1 MSSTPTTFS
10 TPGPS
15 PEPLR
20 VGLIGFGTA
29 GRFFHAPLLATT
41 PGLALTTIITS
52 DPTRREQA
60 LAAYPG
66 VQIVAKADDLW
77 PQELD
82 LVVVAAPNKSHVP
95 LASEAIEAGAAVVVD
110 KPLAITSK
118 DTSALVELAQQRGR
132 LLSVFQ
138 NRRWDGDFRTARQLI
153 DEGRLGT
160 VHRFES
166 RFERWR
172 PQLKGGWRE
181 QGGRGEGSGLLY
193 DLGSHLIDQALTLF
207 GPATS
212 VYAEADVRRA
222 GAQADDDTFIAL
234 THATG
239 TRSHL
244 WASATAASLGP
255 RFRVLGS
262 QAAYVT
268 YGLDGQEDELR
279 AGRTPRDEA
288 FGITPPTRYGKLG
301 AEASFEPHPT
311 LPGRYTDYYA
321 AIEHA
326 LRGTGPVP
334 VDPQD
339 AVTALRI
346 IEAARV
352 SADEGRVVA
361 L

>member
-1 MSSTPTTFS
+1 MSN
-10 TPGPS
+10 S

-29 GRFFHAPLLATT
+29 GRFFHAPLLAAA
-41 PGLALTTIITS
+41 PGLALTTIVTS

-60 LAAYPG
+60 SATYPG
-66 VQIVAKADDLW
+66 VQIVADAEELW
-77 PQELD
+77 SQGLD
-82 LVVVAAPNKSHVP
+82 LIVVASPNKTHVP
-95 LASEAIEAGAAVVVD
+95 LASAAIEAGAAVVVD
-110 KPLAITSK
+110 KPFAITSR
-118 DTSALVELAQQRGR
+118 DASGLVELARERGR

-138 NRRWDGDFRTARQLI
+138 NRRWDGDYRTVRQLI
-153 DEGRLGT
+153 DEGALGT

-181 QGGRGEGSGLLY
+181 TGGPDEGSGLLY

-207 GPATS
+207 GPAIS
-212 VYAEADVRRA
+212 VYAEADIRRA
-222 GAQADDDTFIAL
+222 GARADDDTFIAL
-234 THATG
+234 THASG

-244 WASATAASLGP
+244 WASATAANLGP
-255 RFRVLGS
+255 RLRVLGS

-279 AGRTPRDEA
+279 AGRTPQDEG
-288 FGITPPTRYGKLG
+288 FGITPPSRYGKLG
-301 AEASFEPHPT
+301 AEGSFETYPT

-321 AIEHA
+321 AIERA
-326 LRGTGPVP
+326 LRGEGPVP

-339 AVTALRI
+339 SATALRV

>member
-1 MSSTPTTFS
+1 MAN
-10 TPGPS
+10 S
-15 PEPLR
+15 PQPQPLR

-41 PGLALTTIITS
+41 PGLALTTIVTS
-52 DPTRREQA
+52 DPARRDQA
-60 LAAYPG
+60 LATYPG
-66 VQIVAKADDLW
+66 VQTVAKAEDLW
-77 PQELD
+77 PQQLN
-82 LVVVAAPNKSHVP
+82 LVVVASPNKSHVP
-95 LASEAIEAGAAVVVD
+95 LASAAIEAGAAVVVD

-118 DTSALVELAQQRGR
+118 DASALVELAQQRGK

-153 DEGRLGT
+153 EDGLLGT

-181 QGGRGEGSGLLY
+181 LGARDEGSGLLY

-207 GPATS
+207 GAATS

-222 GAQADDDTFIAL
+222 GAQADDNTFIAL
-234 THATG
+234 THASG

-244 WASATAASLGP
+244 WASATAADLGP
-255 RFRVLGS
+255 RFRILGS
-262 QAAYVT
+262 QGAYVT

-279 AGRTPRDEA
+279 AGRTPHDEA
-288 FGITPPTRYGKLG
+288 FGIVPPARYGTLG
-301 AEASFEPHPT
+301 TEGQQEAHPT

-321 AIEHA
+321 AIERA
-326 LRGTGPVP
+326 LRGDGPVP

-339 AVTALRI
+339 AVTALKV
-346 IEAARV
+346 IEAARI